1 MPKHKKQTELYSM
14 TIIRMESHRIRVL
27 FAAQQSLFAGI
38 LWIRLA
44 GYGYDEFVPN
54 YERSLRWIIK
64 NRYAANHPDPNLRGG
79 VINTRMRMKKGQ
91 IWLTQRDVGTS
102 FGLRFLAAYYNLK
115 FNK

>member
-1 MPKHKKQTELYSM
+1 MP
-14 TIIRMESHRIRVL
+14 V
-27 FAAQQSLFAGI
+27 FF
-38 LWIRLA
+38 WIRLA

-102 FGLRFLAAYYNLK
+102 FWIALFGSLL
-115 FNK
+115 